1 MDNNINQLIIENE
14 KLKQQ
19 IKDNEQATLEK
30 MNNLDNNIKLI
41 NNERELLNN
50 TLLDKNKQIIDLQK
64 NLDVTTTQ
72 IQEHIIN
79 KQLLDKKQ

>member
-50 TLLDKNKQIIDLQK
+50 TLLDKK
-64 NLDVTTTQ
+64 
-72 IQEHIIN
+72 
-79 KQLLDKKQ
+79 